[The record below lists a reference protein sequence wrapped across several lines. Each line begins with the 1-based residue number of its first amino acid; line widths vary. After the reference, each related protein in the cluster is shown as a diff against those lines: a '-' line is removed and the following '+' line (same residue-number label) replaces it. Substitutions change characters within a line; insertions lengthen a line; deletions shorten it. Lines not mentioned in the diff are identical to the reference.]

1 MDGEAFLERLRS
13 SRHYRGQ
20 IGHVARLPARP
31 ARTALLTPPLA
42 DPLPTV
48 LERQGVAAL
57 YQHQVTAIQQSRAGR
72 DLVVVTGTAS
82 GKTFCYN
89 LPVLEALLAE
99 PRARALYL
107 FPTKALAQDQWKGL
121 RRLME
126 AEPRLASIKGGV
138 YDGDT
143 PAATRKKLRDE
154 ARILLTNPD
163 MLHSGILPYH
173 TRWARFLA
181 HLHTVVVD
189 EVHAYRGIF
198 GSNVA
203 NVLRRLTRL
212 AGHYGAQPRFTCC
225 SATIANPVELAE
237 GLTGRPMTLVENDGA
252 PRAEKLFVFWNPP
265 LRGEGER
272 ASANVEAQHLM
283 AGLIREGVATI
294 AFGRA
299 RIVAEL
305 LYRYVR
311 EELQRDGPR
320 MANAVRAYRGGY
332 LAAERREI
340 EQQLFRGELL
350 GVTSTNALELGVD
363 IGGLDAAI
371 LIGFPGTVASF
382 WQQAGRAGRSF
393 GSHRRGAEDAE
404 GRHAEKST
412 PAGQKSVLCDLCAS
426 SEAGGEESPPSQT
439 SPASLVFFV
448 GYDDPIDQFIMR
460 QPEYVLERS
469 PERAVVDPENPYLLA
484 GHLKCAAAELPLRAE
499 DARFFGDRALDVA
512 QALADEGLL
521 RAMSGAFYWA
531 QPEQPAHRV
540 NLRTTSDN
548 TFTIVETTDQ
558 NRVIG
563 EVDAIS
569 APELV
574 YPEAVYLHEA
584 QTYFVESLDL
594 VNKVAYVRRAEM
606 DYYTQA
612 ILESL
617 IRVNEEERRRDWR
630 GSALVYGSV
639 TVTWSTVAF
648 KKIQFYSTDSLGW
661 GKVDLPP
668 QHLETMGIWLTP
680 SEAAQARVRAAG
692 RNPVEGLVGL
702 RNSAVHLLPL
712 YAMCD
717 KQDIGGIVDS
727 ANTGAPTLFLYD
739 RYRGG
744 LGFAEKGYELIEELM
759 RACLQLIRACR
770 CRDGCPSCVG
780 VPILRPPIHTDP
792 DAGGGFPIPDKEAAV
807 RLLEAML
814 EAAPSVE
821 VGGVEGSVRL

>member
-20 IGHVARLPARP
+20 IGHIARLPARP
-31 ARTALLTPPLA
+31 ARTAFLTPALA
-42 DPLPTV
+42 EPLPQV
-48 LERQGVAAL
+48 LERHGIAAL
-57 YQHQVTAIQQSRAGR
+57 YQHQVTAIEQTRAGR
-72 DLVVVTGTAS
+72 DVVVVTGTAS
-82 GKTFCYN
+82 GKTLCYN
-89 LPVLEALLAE
+89 LPVLERLLAE
-99 PRARALYL
+99 PQARALYL

-121 RRLME
+121 RRLTE
-126 AEPRLASIKGGV
+126 ADPRLAAIKSGV

-181 HLHTVVVD
+181 NLRVVVVD
-189 EVHAYRGIF
+189 EIHAYRGIF

-203 NVLRRLTRL
+203 NVLRRLVRL
-212 AGHYGAQPRFTCC
+212 SGHYGAQPCFTCC
-225 SATIANPVELAE
+225 SATIANPLELAE
-237 GLTGRPMTLVENDGA
+237 GLTGRPVTLVENDGA
-252 PRAEKLFVFWNPP
+252 PRGEKLFVFWNPP
-265 LRGEGER
+265 LREAAGSEER

-283 AGLIREGVATI
+283 TSLIREGIATI
-294 AFGRA
+294 TFGRA

-311 EELQRDGPR
+311 EDLRREGPR
-320 MANAVRAYRGGY
+320 LANAVRAYRGGY

-350 GVTSTNALELGVD
+350 GVASTNALELGVD

-371 LIGFPGTVASF
+371 VIGFPGTVASF

-393 GSHRRGAEDAE
+393 GSHRRGAEGAVKSLFEEQEAVLPNLGVSSDAD
-404 GRHAEKST
+404 GEKS
-412 PAGQKSVLCDLCAS
+412 PEV
-426 SEAGGEESPPSQT
+426 PV
-439 SPASLVFFV
+439 SPAALVFFV

-460 QPEYVLERS
+460 HPGYVLERS

-484 GHLKCAAAELPLRAE
+484 GHLRCAAAELPLRAE
-499 DARFFGDRALDVA
+499 DARFFGDRTLDVA

-521 RAMSGAFYWA
+521 RAMGGAFYWA
-531 QPEQPAHRV
+531 QPEQPAHHV

-548 TFTIVETTDQ
+548 TFTIVETAEG

-574 YPEAVYLHEA
+574 YPEAVYLHEG
-584 QTYFVESLDL
+584 QTYFVENLDL
-594 VNKVAYVRRAEM
+594 ANKVAYVRRAEM
-606 DYYTQA
+606 EYYTQA
-612 ILESL
+612 ILQSL
-617 IRVNEEERRRDWR
+617 IRIDGEERRRDWR

-639 TVTWSTVAF
+639 TVTWSTIAF

-668 QHLETMGIWLTP
+668 QQLETMGMWLTP
-680 SEAAQARVRAAG
+680 SEEAQARVRAAG

-717 KQDIGGIVDS
+717 KQDVGGIVDS
-727 ANTGAPTLFLYD
+727 ANTGAATLFLYD
-739 RYRGG
+739 RYQGG

-759 RACLQLIRACR
+759 RACLQLIRECR
-770 CRDGCPSCVG
+770 CREGCPSCVG
-780 VPILRPPIHTDP
+780 VPILRPPIHIDP
-792 DAGGGFPIPDKEAAV
+792 DAGGGFPIPDKEAALL
-807 RLLEAML
+807 LLEAML
-814 EAAPSVE
+814 AGAPAETAEA
-821 VGGVEGSVRL
+821 VEGRVSL